1 MSSNWAELETFLA
14 VFARPFDHNVCG
26 RLCDPFYSPLLVYR
40 IFALQAV
47 NVAPSPGSKRASM
60 GKYMRKG
67 KGVGKMAV
75 IEEALGVRTRA
86 RALAL
91 QRGSKQVTAH
101 THGSAGVEKQ
111 LETCASMECCVPSLP
126 LQGENP
132 SVQPDT
138 NYMELRSR
146 RFEKV
151 HGRIAEEVPLQS
163 NTLSRKH
170 LSRSSDSGEES
181 LKVHSSSEG
190 SLQHDKRG
198 LSRQASSRQVSLQ
211 SSAVDAGGVIPR
223 RVTPTASTS
232 NSVSV
237 SARKPLGILTR
248 HQRQTLTRLAG
259 RDNIEVEADVELS
272 SQAALDL
279 NPEGEQFFG
288 ESPMVAGPSNKDRHR
303 RRTRESTPDSYA
315 WSVEA
320 PGSTSRTRRARRSQ
334 GRSLSAPPFNRANE
348 APSTSE
354 IEAFFQGAEQQ
365 ERRRFIER
373 YNFDPVSE
381 RPLRGRYEW
390 TNT

>member
-1 MSSNWAELETFLA
+1 
-14 VFARPFDHNVCG
+14 
-26 RLCDPFYSPLLVYR
+26 
-40 IFALQAV
+40 
-47 NVAPSPGSKRASM
+47 M

-91 QRGSKQVTAH
+91 QRDSKHVASH
-101 THGSAGVEKQ
+101 TSTSSESVKQ
-111 LETCASMECCVPSLP
+111 LEPCTSLECHTPLLP
-126 LQGENP
+126 LQEANV
-132 SVQPDT
+132 SAQT

-151 HGRIAEEVPLQS
+151 SRCPFTREGQGAPNVTLQGNTVLRKSLSKCS
-163 NTLSRKH
+163 NSDDE
-170 LSRSSDSGEES
+170 SS
-181 LKVHSSSEG
+181 KVHILPLVGFACPE
-190 SLQHDKRG
+190 
-198 LSRQASSRQVSLQ
+198 ASIRDGVSRQVSLQ

-232 NSVSV
+232 NSVSM
-237 SARKPLGILTR
+237 SARQPLGILTR
-248 HQRQTLTRLAG
+248 HQRQALASLAS
-259 RDNIEVEADVELS
+259 REDMDVEAEANLS
-272 SQAALDL
+272 KQVNADTNA
-279 NPEGEQFFG
+279 EVEQFFG
-288 ESPMVAGPSNKDRHR
+288 ESPMIAGPSNKDRHR

-315 WSVEA
+315 WSMEA
-320 PGSTSRTRRARRSQ
+320 PGSTSRTRRAGRSQ

-390 TNT
+390 TSM

>member
-1 MSSNWAELETFLA
+1 
-14 VFARPFDHNVCG
+14 
-26 RLCDPFYSPLLVYR
+26 
-40 IFALQAV
+40 
-47 NVAPSPGSKRASM
+47 M

-91 QRGSKQVTAH
+91 QRDSKQGLTH
-101 THGSAGVEKQ
+101 TRGQAEVDKQ
-111 LETCASMECCVPSLP
+111 HEICASMECCVPSLP
-126 LQGENP
+126 LQEEDVGVLP
-132 SVQPDT
+132 QT
-138 NYMELRSR
+138 NYMELRNR

-151 HGRIAEEVPLQS
+151 SSRVGEEVASQARPELFCKR
-163 NTLSRKH
+163 LSK
-170 LSRSSDSGEES
+170 
-181 LKVHSSSEG
+181 SSSSNSESYKERKSPQA
-190 SLQHDKRG
+190 SLQHAARG
-198 LSRQASSRQVSLQ
+198 VSRQVSLQ
-211 SSAVDAGGVIPR
+211 SSAVDAGGVNLK

-232 NSVSV
+232 DSVSL

-248 HQRQTLTRLAG
+248 HQRQALAQLAG
-259 RDNIEVEADVELS
+259 PDTMEVEAKVELS
-272 SQAALDL
+272 SRADIDFNA
-279 NPEGEQFFG
+279 EGEQFYG
-288 ESPMVAGPSNKDRHR
+288 ESPMVVGPSNKDRHR

-315 WSVEA
+315 WSMEA
-320 PGSTSRTRRARRSQ
+320 PGSTSRTRRARRNQ

-348 APSTSE
+348 APSSSE